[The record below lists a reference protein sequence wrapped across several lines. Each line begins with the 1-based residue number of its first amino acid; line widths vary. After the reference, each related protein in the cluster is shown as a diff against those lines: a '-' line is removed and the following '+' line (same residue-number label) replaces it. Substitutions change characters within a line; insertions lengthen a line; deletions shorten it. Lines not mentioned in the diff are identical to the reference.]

1 MESFDERK
9 QLVKLIVSRWDEYKF
24 IAKLFGL
31 KVDGLHTISERKS
44 DQIKRAEYCL
54 SEQKYNL
61 KVWLDNP

>member
-1 MESFDERK
+1 MESVDERK
-9 QLVKLIVSRWDEYKF
+9 QLVKLIVSRWDEY
-24 IAKLFGL
+24 KLFGL

-44 DQIKRAEYCL
+44 DQIKRAEHCL